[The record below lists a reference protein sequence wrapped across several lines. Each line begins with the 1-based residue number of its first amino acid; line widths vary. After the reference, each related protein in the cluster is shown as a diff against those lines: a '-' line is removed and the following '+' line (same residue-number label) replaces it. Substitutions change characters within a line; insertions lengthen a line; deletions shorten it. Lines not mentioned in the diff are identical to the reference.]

1 MARATGKT
9 IDFIEIVA
17 ATRRLAGKYR
27 GFSANFAG
35 RDLPAARSPAFIA
48 TSTSF

>member
-1 MARATGKT
+1 MARATT
-9 IDFIEIVA
+9 EAIDLFGIVA
-17 ATRRLAGKYR
+17 GAAALAGKYR

-35 RDLPAARSPAFIA
+35 RELPAARSRAFIA